1 MSIASVNPSVS
12 TAISATSS
20 PSGSDRFRSAGTK
33 AAGSLL
39 SAAITLVLILAAW
52 RFFLWAFDVDDFI
65 GRTPLT
71 VWHSLVDAPTAATA
85 RSALFHASGITL
97 RDAFLGLFAGTLA
110 GLLGAILF
118 TLKRPVEQALMP
130 MAMVLQSVP
139 LVVMT
144 PLIALIFG
152 RGLVTVMLISGIV
165 TFFPTLVNVSLA
177 MRNVSPQSMDLMRA
191 YGASPLTTL
200 TKLQLPA
207 ALPAWFASLRIAA
220 PLALIGGLLAEW
232 LATGQGLGDLM
243 LKSTVVFESDQ
254 LWAAAALITGFSVIL
269 YGVISAIE
277 ASVLARFGPE
287 PAR

>member
-1 MSIASVNPSVS
+1 MSIATVNTSVS
-12 TAISATSS
+12 TVIAGES
-20 PSGSDRFRSAGTK
+20 PSGGDRFRSTGRK
-33 AAGSLL
+33 VLGSLV
-39 SAAITLVLILAAW
+39 SAGITLVIILAAW
-52 RFFLWAFDVDDFI
+52 RFFLWVFDVDSFI
-65 GRTPLT
+65 GRTPST
-71 VWHSLVDAPTAATA
+71 VWHSLVDAPTAGAA

-97 RDAFLGLFAGTLA
+97 RDAFLGLFAGTFA
-110 GLLGAILF
+110 GLVGAILF

-152 RGLVTVMLISGIV
+152 RGLLTVMLISGIV

-177 MRNVSPQSMDLMRA
+177 MRNVVAQSMDLMRA
-191 YGASPLTTL
+191 YGATPLTTL
-200 TKLQLPA
+200 TKVQLPA

-232 LATGQGLGDLM
+232 LTTGQGLGDLM
-243 LKSTVVFESDQ
+243 IKSTVVFESDQ

-269 YGVISAIE
+269 YGIISAIE
-277 ASVLARFGPE
+277 TAALARFGPDS
-287 PAR
+287 AS